1 MVFFLPCVKLYKL
14 KESKGVVDTADDCW
28 IQRIIR
34 MILFCQVD
42 IVQTTLAM
50 QKSTTS
56 FAIKMTLNVHPE
68 SFGEK

>member
-1 MVFFLPCVKLYKL
+1 MVFFLPCVNLYKH

-50 QKSTTS
+50 QK
-56 FAIKMTLNVHPE
+56 KLR
-68 SFGEK
+68 

>member
-1 MVFFLPCVKLYKL
+1 MRSKRNKESRIMVSFLPCVNLYKH

-42 IVQTTLAM
+42 IVQTTLAV
-50 QKSTTS
+50 QKKSR
-56 FAIKMTLNVHPE
+56 
-68 SFGEK
+68 